1 MTRCVFCNADGGE
14 LIWRNHLCR
23 VVFAGEPDYPGFL
36 RVVLNAHVKEMTDLA
51 ASDRAEVMRV
61 VFAVEA
67 AIRQVM
73 RPDKINVAN
82 LGNKVPHVHWHVVPR
97 FIDDPHFPN
106 PVWSLK
112 RREQTRAAIPNLN
125 AQLIQAVNKQLG
137 AI

>member
-125 AQLIQAVNKQLG
+125 AQLILALNKQLA